1 MTLYD
6 NIIQLYY
13 SCRDGACISE
23 ETDVVNYLIL
33 LNLNMWREHA
43 GIE

>member
-1 MTLYD
+1 MTLFD
-6 NIIQLYY
+6 IVVG
-13 SCRDGACISE
+13 RDGACISE